1 MDVRKPNSFQ
11 KKTGKIRKVLCI
23 ELKKSYLCEVVPLSV
38 RVGHLFFYQSKDQ
51 TVGGIDVFGLDGR
64 EVDAC
69 RFLVLMPEGE
79 AYCMQRDI
87 VGECYACP

>member
-38 RVGHLFFYQSKDQ
+38 EWDIYFSISPRIRLLAESMSSVW
-51 TVGGIDVFGLDGR
+51 T
-64 EVDAC
+64 DA
-69 RFLVLMPEGE
+69 R
-79 AYCMQRDI
+79 
-87 VGECYACP
+87 